1 MGRADGV
8 TLYMVVFKVLGNVGK
23 DNVAPRRFQ
32 EMVNVIPTQPGQQ
45 LGLPV
50 RLYPLLLSHS
60 QLPPSPLPAPVVMM
74 TSFQTSLSGG
84 SVDLIST
91 GF

>member
-23 DNVAPRRFQ
+23 DNVAPSRFQ

-45 LGLPV
+45 LGP
-50 RLYPLLLSHS
+50 
-60 QLPPSPLPAPVVMM
+60 
-74 TSFQTSLSGG
+74 
-84 SVDLIST
+84 DLRK
-91 GF
+91 